1 MLNVKLKTITHVQII
16 YIVGEDSDW
25 NVHMERV
32 IRSISF
38 LLSKEL
44 ESFLIYKNNE
54 ETKQILPSL
63 LCFCITL
70 GQIVS
75 GQSKQLWRDLVS
87 TYHITSQL
95 IEAATAALQVSDHK
109 TN

>member
-1 MLNVKLKTITHVQII
+1 
-16 YIVGEDSDW
+16 
-25 NVHMERV
+25 MERV
-32 IRSISF
+32 IRSICY

-44 ESFLIYKNNE
+44 ESFLINKNNE
-54 ETKQILPSL
+54 ETKQILPPL

-95 IEAATAALQVSDHK
+95 IEAATAALQVSDQAASTVFH
-109 TN
+109 TSLIYFA